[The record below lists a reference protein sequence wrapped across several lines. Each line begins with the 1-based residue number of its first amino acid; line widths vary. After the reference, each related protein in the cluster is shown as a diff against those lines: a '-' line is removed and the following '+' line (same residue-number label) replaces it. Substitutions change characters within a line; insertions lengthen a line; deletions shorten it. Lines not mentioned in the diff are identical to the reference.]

1 MKEGIKVVRALAEL
15 SKVARKAFR
24 NLSSLNRSKSQR
36 NCYTT
41 NACPSQTHEA
51 LGIGRPESD
60 RPELWNSCVE
70 NVAAKLL
77 GVNSLADVSHLPV
90 MEFRAIL
97 HLILHWFLFYHFFP
111 FLPILCHSFLFHSF
125 RSFPILSHPFPL
137 SPILSDSFLIFVIL
151 STKLLLFL
159 PFLSFVFQITSRHF
173 TLFQRVFQRVWFV
186 TVPLLSFLLEF
197 RVPVNFQ
204 IQPL

>member
-51 LGIGRPESD
+51 LGIGRPESA

-111 FLPILCHSFLFHSF
+111 FLPILCHSFLFPF
-125 RSFPILSHPFPL
+125 FPILSHSVPSFPIV
-137 SPILSDSFLIFVIL
+137 SHSFRFF
-151 STKLLLFL
+151 SHFCH
-159 PFLSFVFQITSRHF
+159 SFY
-173 TLFQRVFQRVWFV
+173 
-186 TVPLLSFLLEF
+186 
-197 RVPVNFQ
+197 
-204 IQPL
+204 

>member
-1 MKEGIKVVRALAEL
+1 MVRALAEL

-51 LGIGRPESD
+51 LGIGRPESA

-97 HLILHWFLFYHFFP
+97 HLILHWFLFYHFFQISSHFFP
-111 FLPILCHSFLFHSF
+111 FFSILFFHSFLFHSF
-125 RSFPILSHPFPL
+125 RSFAILSHPFPL
-137 SPILSDSFLIFVIL
+137 FPILSDSFLIFAIL

-173 TLFQRVFQRVWFV
+173 TLFQRVFQRVFG
-186 TVPLLSFLLEF
+186 L
-197 RVPVNFQ
+197 
-204 IQPL
+204 